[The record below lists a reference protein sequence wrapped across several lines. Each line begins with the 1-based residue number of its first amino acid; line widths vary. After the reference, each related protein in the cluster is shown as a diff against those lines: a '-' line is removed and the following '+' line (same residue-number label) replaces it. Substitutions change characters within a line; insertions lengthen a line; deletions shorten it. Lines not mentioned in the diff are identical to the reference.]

1 MTADVPEK
9 AIASLVRVGE
19 ADARLLLAVEG
30 RGWCFR
36 VAPMPTVDAV
46 DDGAGFPLEAEERA
60 DAIHGGQDSNRP
72 VGNTAGAA
80 NEMSGK

>member
-1 MTADVPEK
+1 
-9 AIASLVRVGE
+9 
-19 ADARLLLAVEG
+19 
-30 RGWCFR
+30 
-36 VAPMPTVDAV
+36 MPTVDAV